1 MCESSP
7 LAETEMSTTEPRHN
21 REEVA
26 RLGQEIF
33 ERRVKP
39 NLKPED
45 DGKFIAIDIKTEEYE
60 IDADDYT
67 AVMRLRGRMPNA
79 EMWLMRAGYPAAH
92 KLGLR

>member
-1 MCESSP
+1 
-7 LAETEMSTTEPRHN
+7 MSTTAEPRRN
-21 REEVA
+21 REEVT

-33 ERRVKP
+33 ERCVKS

-45 DGKFIAIDIKTEEYE
+45 VGKFVVIDINTEEYE

>member
-1 MCESSP
+1 MTP
-7 LAETEMSTTEPRHN
+7 AAPKRN
-21 REEVA
+21 REEIA

-39 NLKPED
+39 ALKPGD
-45 DGKFIAIDIKTEEYE
+45 DGKFVAIDTLTGEYE

-67 AVMRLRGRMPNA
+67 AVMRLHGRNPGA
-79 EMWLMRAGYPAAH
+79 EAWLVRVGYPAAY